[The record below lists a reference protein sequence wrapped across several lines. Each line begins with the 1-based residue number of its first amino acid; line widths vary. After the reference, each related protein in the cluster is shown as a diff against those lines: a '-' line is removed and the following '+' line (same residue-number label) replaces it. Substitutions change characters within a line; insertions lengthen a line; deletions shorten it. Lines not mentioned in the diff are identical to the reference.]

1 MKITSS
7 IIKLTSVRVVAW
19 SSLSTRGKAVQE
31 WRGSCRHPRTYRILI
46 KCRHM
51 FVCWLAGNLSF
62 FFLIPTAALP
72 IPTLPCCSSLCR
84 EGEDPAGPR
93 AATLTVARGAG
104 RTAAKA
110 VDTPACMLFTRSGH
124 PPSLLP
130 DLLQQVPDLT
140 VAMVSYRSLWLTPGP
155 KVLAD
160 FGKGVGAFVNMP
172 ADTVVVCGAS
182 DPENMP
188 PDGCVPH
195 ARVLHRQQQP
205 RSGLPMLPRFSVI
218 SISFPF
224 PLSPPALPQPSQY
237 TLSRGFS
244 SSDPCSSFVCG
255 WTVPF
260 LPPSLVLRCAV
271 CVCVS
276 CRYNGADEIS
286 VFTPAG
292 RAKINIAGTVLS
304 LTTRRGH
311 PSQPLDS
318 TEG

>member
-1 MKITSS
+1 
-7 IIKLTSVRVVAW
+7 
-19 SSLSTRGKAVQE
+19 
-31 WRGSCRHPRTYRILI
+31 
-46 KCRHM
+46 M
-51 FVCWLAGNLSF
+51 FVCCPSVRKF
-62 FFLIPTAALP
+62 VVVFLIPTAALP

-218 SISFPF
+218 SIFFSFPTF
-224 PLSPPALPQPSQY
+224 PSRPPLNLFGTHSRVASLPRTRAHHSYARGLHLSC
-237 TLSRGFS
+237 R
-244 SSDPCSSFVCG
+244 
-255 WTVPF
+255 
-260 LPPSLVLRCAV
+260 PPSCCGVRCAYA
-271 CVCVS
+271 CH
-276 CRYNGADEIS
+276 
-286 VFTPAG
+286 
-292 RAKINIAGTVLS
+292 AGTMVQTRSQSSHQPDAQRSTSQVRCCRS
-304 LTTRRGH
+304 LHSEGI
-311 PSQPLDS
+311 PLNR
-318 TEG
+318 

>member
-1 MKITSS
+1 MLPEREEI
-7 IIKLTSVRVVAW
+7 
-19 SSLSTRGKAVQE
+19 
-31 WRGSCRHPRTYRILI
+31 CR
-46 KCRHM
+46 C
-51 FVCWLAGNLSF
+51 
-62 FFLIPTAALP
+62 FLIPTAALP

-218 SISFPF
+218 SISF
-224 PLSPPALPQPSQY
+224 LSPTFPSPTFSVHSLAWLLLLGPVLIMCMRVGCTFPAALP
-237 TLSRGFS
+237 RAA
-244 SSDPCSSFVCG
+244 VCG
-255 WTVPF
+255 VRMR
-260 LPPSLVLRCAV
+260 VLQV
-271 CVCVS
+271 QW
-276 CRYNGADEIS
+276 CRRD
-286 VFTPAG
+286 
-292 RAKINIAGTVLS
+292 LS
-304 LTTRRGH
+304 LHTSRTRKDQHRRYGAVAH
-311 PSQPLDS
+311 YTPRASLS
-318 TEG
+318 TVRLN